1 MLREVKKLTG
11 IIIVSSII
19 IATIV
24 IKAMY
29 LLVEVLKFIFLA
41 NIA

>member
-1 MLREVKKLTG
+1 VLREVKKLTG

-19 IATIV
+19 ITTIA